1 MKVEVVTV
9 GNELLVSDVLD
20 TSTAHLSR
28 SIRDLSLQMTCK
40 VTVGDDLELLSDVLQ
55 TALRRA
61 DVVLVVGGLA
71 EGKRWLMR
79 SAVSQVMGKAADG
92 VQKQLDAPYTADS
105 PPGLIAGE
113 RGQIIC
119 LPGERQALAFLLETA
134 VLPFLQ
140 KQIEAETQRMGW
152 LVLRAVG
159 VMESKV
165 KQQLAELTRH
175 APSHI
180 AFDSVA
186 GQTSI
191 RIWTRGKNQ
200 QVVDKELRRLRE
212 AIVAQLG
219 DHVFGE
225 GNDRLEDDV
234 LQRLAR
240 RRVTVAIIEGYTDR
254 VIARTLNSHP
264 QATEWT
270 QIVPLLTGDDI
281 ADYLGIGRLSSESDL
296 TQWCR
301 DVATGLRDRMDTML
315 GLFVY
320 NNVSPG
326 GMQVIVTLAS
336 SYGVSITQRSFGGH
350 PERINQWACTLAF
363 SHLRRWLLAHG

>member
-9 GNELLVSDVLD
+9 GAELLVSDVLD

-28 SIRDLSLQMTCK
+28 SLRALALQITCK
-40 VTVGDDLELLSDVLQ
+40 VTVGDELELVEDVLRV
-55 TALRRA
+55 ALRRA
-61 DVVLVVGGLA
+61 DVVLVVGGL
-71 EGKRWLMR
+71 EEEKRWLIQPAL
-79 SAVSQVMGKAADG
+79 SQITDDTAAVQAH
-92 VQKQLDAPYTADS
+92 LDAPYTAAS
-105 PPGLIAGE
+105 PPGLITTA

-140 KQIEAETQRMGW
+140 QQIEAETQWTGW

-175 APSHI
+175 SYSHI

-191 RIWTRGKNQ
+191 RIWTRGHDQ
-200 QVVDKELRRLRE
+200 ETVDEELARLRR
-212 AIVAQLG
+212 AITEKLG

-234 LQRLAR
+234 LQRLAAQQ
-240 RRVTVAIIEGYTDR
+240 VTVAIIEGYTDR
-254 VIARTLNSHP
+254 AMSRIFNNHSLAQRWV
-264 QATEWT
+264 

-281 ADYLGIGRLSSESDL
+281 ADYLGLARISPDSDL

-301 DVATGLRDRMDTML
+301 DVATGLRDRADRAL

-320 NNVSPG
+320 NNVTPG
-326 GMQVIVTLAS
+326 GIQVIVTLAS
-336 SYGVSITQRSFGGH
+336 SYGVSVTQRSFGGY
-350 PERINQWACTLAF
+350 PESINQWAATLAL